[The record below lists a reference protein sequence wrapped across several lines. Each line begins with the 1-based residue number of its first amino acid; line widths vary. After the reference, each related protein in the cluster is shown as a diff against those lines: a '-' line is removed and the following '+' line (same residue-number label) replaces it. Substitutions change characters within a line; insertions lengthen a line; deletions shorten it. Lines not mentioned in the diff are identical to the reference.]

1 MTLFAGLIT
10 MSTPFCTPDICDQL
24 GDKARVLDPLFRNF
38 GGRQAFC
45 GEAVT
50 VKCFEDNSKV
60 KALASQPGAG
70 RVMVVDGGGSQR
82 RALLGDLI
90 ASQAQVN
97 GWAGLVI
104 YGCVRDVD
112 VLATLDLGVQ
122 ALNACPVKTDKRDLG
137 DIDVPV
143 RFGGQTI
150 VPGDYIY
157 ADNNGI
163 LVTDRPL

>member
-1 MTLFAGLIT
+1 MTNTF
-10 MSTPFCTPDICDQL
+10 STPDLSDQL
-24 GDKARVLDPLFRNF
+24 GDSARVLDPIFRSY

-45 GEAVT
+45 GSVVT
-50 VKCFEDNSKV
+50 VKCFEDNSQV
-60 KALASQPGAG
+60 KALAAQPGRN
-70 RVMVVDGGGSQR
+70 RVMVVDGGGSLR

-90 ASQAQVN
+90 AAEAQAN

-112 VLATLDLGVQ
+112 LLAQLDLGVK
-122 ALNACPVKTDKRDLG
+122 AVNTCPVKTVKRGLG

-143 RFGGQTI
+143 CFAGHTI
-150 VPGDYIY
+150 RAGDYLY

-163 LVTDRPL
+163 LVTESPV